1 MRAPRLF
8 NPAIMLLLPILSTWK
23 RFRFFVQMLD
33 RVSHGVDTEH
43 YRWLGKVTVVGILEA
58 IHRVSDGEA
67 AAFLSD
73 YFVERDYTGSHFES
87 IGAQAGT
94 EDVFT
99 AADLYSVSTLSV
111 EVPPRAGIAMLGDE
125 APEFNGLLEQVPNVA
140 IGALSESEFEKH
152 LGLDSKAME
161 LWDLL
166 RRNRPGDIKWD
177 IGPTTASKILAR
189 KRPHLI
195 PIEDSVV
202 NRVIDLGRGDSWRLW
217 WEAFHADGDNLEER
231 ATKLRAE
238 IGRPELSTLRVFD
251 VMLWMWGKANA

>member
-1 MRAPRLF
+1 M
-8 NPAIMLLLPILSTWK
+8 
-23 RFRFFVQMLD
+23 
-33 RVSHGVDTEH
+33 
-43 YRWLGKVTVVGILEA
+43 GILDA
-58 IHRVSDGEA
+58 VHRVSEADGS
-67 AAFLSD
+67 AFLKEYYTD
-73 YFVERDYTGSHFES
+73 GYYTGSHFET

-111 EVPPRAGIAMLGDE
+111 DVPAQAGIAILGTE
-125 APEFNGLLEQVPNVA
+125 ASAFNGLLEQIPNLA
-140 IGALSESEFEKH
+140 IGSLSEPEFEKH
-152 LGLDSKAME
+152 LGPESKAME

-166 RRNRPGDIKWD
+166 RRNRPGDSRWGL
-177 IGPTTASKILAR
+177 GPTTTSKIMAR

-202 NRVIDLGRGDSWRLW
+202 DRVIERGRGDSWRLW
-217 WEAFHADGDNLEER
+217 WEALQDEGDYLEER

-251 VMLWMWGKANA
+251 VMLWMWGKANPSA